1 MSMTQKHKKAFTL
14 VELLIVIIIIG
25 ILAGMMMIS
34 SGSAT
39 DTAEKTRCTADRR
52 SLRSALNLYRAEKG
66 AIATAD
72 IKTALDY
79 VLKNNFDNIRG
90 AVQGDNEITGIC
102 PTGGKYTVTASDDR
116 IMIACSKHN
125 NDNEQLNAT
134 NVIDFTEQLLSMK
147 NSDVKFMEFL
157 KRLGNNNSGSLN
169 SEGVNYGSL
178 ITEALSATLG
188 LDMTK
193 YSWRLWFNT
202 GHTEYQV
209 YWTKNI
215 SKLAPGDKVEAFKV
229 TYNVSNNTFSAV
241 TTGTVSIGTETIKGN
256 SDNKDHTYNIILGN
270 TFQATK

>member
-39 DTAEKTRCTADRR
+39 DTAEKTRCIADRR

-66 AIATAD
+66 AIASAD

-79 VLKNNFDNIRG
+79 VLKNNFDNTRG

-102 PTGGKYTVTASDDR
+102 PTGGKYTVTASDDKVE
-116 IMIACSKHN
+116 IICDKH
-125 NDNEQLNAT
+125 DDDGGLNGT
-134 NVIDFTEQLLSMK
+134 KVIDFTKQLVALEK
-147 NSDVKFMEFL
+147 NNDKL
-157 KRLGNNNSGSLN
+157 KKYLEEVYKGKPGALN
-169 SEGVNYGSL
+169 SEGVNYGIP
-178 ITEALSATLG
+178 ITEALSAALG

-193 YSWRLWFNT
+193 YSWRLWFNKE
-202 GHTEYQV
+202 HTEYQV

-215 SKLAPGDKVEAFKV
+215 SKLNTGDKVEAFKV
-229 TYNVSNNTFSAV
+229 TYNVSQGTFSAV
-241 TTGTVSIGTETIKGN
+241 TTGTVTIKSETVDGN
-256 SDNKDHTYNIILGN
+256 TYNIIDG
-270 TFQATK
+270 TSFK